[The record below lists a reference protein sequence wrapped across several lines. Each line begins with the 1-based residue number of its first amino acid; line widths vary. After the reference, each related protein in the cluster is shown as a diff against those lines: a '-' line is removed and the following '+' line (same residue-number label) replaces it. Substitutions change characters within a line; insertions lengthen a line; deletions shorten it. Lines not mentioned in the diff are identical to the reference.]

1 MLICGL
7 FVVGDILLVDLGN
20 AFTLS
25 SWSNCRVVICRLT
38 WIAMRPRKSTRL
50 ADTRSGTGGDD
61 QGQIPPPVPE
71 NRQKLMAD
79 MQARL
84 QSQDEQIRLL
94 R

>member
-1 MLICGL
+1 MIDY
-7 FVVGDILLVDLGN
+7 VPLVDFGE

-25 SWSNCRVVICRLT
+25 SWSDCRVVDCRLT
-38 WIAMRPRKSTRL
+38 WIVMRPRKSTRL
-50 ADTRSGTGGDD
+50 AGTWSRTGGDD

-71 NRQKLMAD
+71 NWQQIMAE

-94 R
+94 

>member
-1 MLICGL
+1 MDFGK
-7 FVVGDILLVDLGN
+7 

-25 SWSNCRVVICRLT
+25 SWSNCRVIDCRLI

-50 ADTRSGTGGDD
+50 AGTRSGTGGDD
-61 QGQIPPPVPE
+61 QGQIPPPVPKKW
-71 NRQKLMAD
+71 QQLMAD

-94 R
+94 RQQV